1 MRALLFVA
9 IALVGSA
16 LGDEVPTEENVL
28 VLSKSN
34 FDGVVSSNNFILV
47 EFYAPWC
54 GHCKSLAPE
63 YAKAATKLSEEG
75 SPIKLAKVDAT
86 QEQELAE
93 NYGVRGYPTL
103 KFFKNGNPIDYTG
116 GRQADD
122 IVAWLKKKT
131 GPPAVEVSSL
141 EQAKELTAANNVIVF
156 GFFPDQE
163 TDNAK
168 TFLNVA
174 GLTDDTIFAIV
185 ADEKLAKDLESEANT
200 IVLFKNFEEPKVVYD
215 GEVTEDAI
223 KKWVFVNSMP
233 YIVEFSHETASKI
246 FGGQIKYHLLLFLS
260 KKNGDFEK
268 YIDVLKP
275 VAKNYQDKIMT
286 VAIDTDEDDHQRI
299 LEFFGMKKEEVP
311 SARLIALEQDMAKY
325 KPPTN
330 ELSANAIEEFVQSFF
345 DGKLKQHLLSEEL
358 PADWAAKP
366 VKVLVATN
374 FDDVVFDTTKR
385 VLVEFYAPCCHWA
398 AKPVKVLVATNFDD
412 VVFDTTKRVLVE
424 FYAPW
429 CGHCKQLA
437 PIYDKLGEHFEKDED
452 TIIAKMDA
460 TVNELEH
467 TKITSFP
474 TIKLYTKDNQVI
486 DNVTLT
492 ISKMDATVNE
502 LEHTKI
508 TSFPT
513 IKLYTKDNQ
522 VIDNVTLTISKMDAT
537 VNELEHTKITS
548 FPTIKLYTK
557 DNQVKDYNGERT
569 LAGLTKFVEMD
580 GETGEPTPSPE
591 FEDDQEDEQPARDEL

>member
-1 MRALLFVA
+1 MRVLLFVA

-16 LGDEVPTEENVL
+16 LGDDVPVEENVL
-28 VLSKSN
+28 VLSKAN
-34 FDGVVSSNNFILV
+34 FDSVISSTDYVLV

-63 YAKAATKLSEEG
+63 YAKAATKLAEED

-103 KFFKNGNPIDYTG
+103 KFFKNGSPIDYSG

-131 GPPAVEVSSL
+131 GPPAVEVASA
-141 EQAKELTAANNVIVF
+141 EQAKELIAANPVIVF
-156 GFFPDQE
+156 GFFSDQS
-163 TDNAK
+163 TPKAK
-168 TFLNVA
+168 SFLGVA
-174 GLTDDTIFAIV
+174 GLTDDQVFAIV
-185 ADEKLAKDLESEANT
+185 SDEKVIKELEADDEDV
-200 IVLFKNFEEPKVVYD
+200 VLFKNFEDPRVKYT
-215 GEVTEDAI
+215 GETFDEDSV

-268 YIDVLKP
+268 YIEELKP
-275 VAKNYQDKIMT
+275 VAKTYQDKIMT

-325 KPPTN
+325 KPTSN

-358 PADWAAKP
+358 PADWAAQP
-366 VKVLVATN
+366 VKTLVATN
-374 FDDVVFDTTKR
+374 FDDVVFDTTK
-385 VLVEFYAPCCHWA
+385 
-398 AKPVKVLVATNFDD
+398 K
-412 VVFDTTKRVLVE
+412 VLVE

-437 PIYDKLGEHFEKDED
+437 PIYDKLGEHFESDD
-452 TIIAKMDA
+452 DVIIAKMDA
-460 TVNELEH
+460 TANELEH

-474 TIKLYTKDNQVI
+474 TIKLYTKDNQVR
-486 DNVTLT
+486 
-492 ISKMDATVNE
+492 
-502 LEHTKI
+502 
-508 TSFPT
+508 
-513 IKLYTKDNQ
+513 
-522 VIDNVTLTISKMDAT
+522 
-537 VNELEHTKITS
+537 
-548 FPTIKLYTK
+548 
-557 DNQVKDYNGERT
+557 DYNGERT
-569 LAGLTKFVEMD
+569 LAGLTKFVESD
-580 GETGEPTPSPE
+580 GETDAAPGVSE
-591 FEDDQEDEQPARDEL
+591 FEEEEEQPARDEL

>member
-75 SPIKLAKVDAT
+75 SAIKLAKVDAT

-141 EQAKELTAANNVIVF
+141 EQAKELIAANTVIVF

-163 TDNAK
+163 SDNAK

-174 GLTDDTIFAIV
+174 GLTDDTVFAIV

-215 GEVTEDAI
+215 GEVVEDAI

-268 YIDVLKP
+268 YIDELKP

-330 ELSANAIEEFVQSFF
+330 ELSANAVEEFVQSFF

-374 FDDVVFDTTKR
+374 FDDVVFDTS
-385 VLVEFYAPCCHWA
+385 
-398 AKPVKVLVATNFDD
+398 
-412 VVFDTTKRVLVE
+412 KRVLVE

-437 PIYDKLGEHFEKDED
+437 PIYDKLGEHFEQDAD

-460 TVNELEH
+460 TVNELDH
-467 TKITSFP
+467 TK
-474 TIKLYTKDNQVI
+474 V
-486 DNVTLT
+486 
-492 ISKMDATVNE
+492 
-502 LEHTKI
+502 
-508 TSFPT
+508 
-513 IKLYTKDNQ
+513 
-522 VIDNVTLTISKMDAT
+522 
-537 VNELEHTKITS
+537 TS

-569 LAGLTKFVEMD
+569 LAGLTKFVETD
-580 GETGEPTPSPE
+580 GETGEPTPSVSE
-591 FEDDQEDEQPARDEL
+591 FDEEEEQPARDEL